1 MKPWLP
7 LVLAAALACSN
18 ITDDGSGVI
27 ALDVQ
32 VPPSTIIEV
41 GDTIQLTARAIDR
54 NGQPVPATIT
64 WATPDTTLSVIAATG
79 RITGRAGDGTTTGR
93 VQAAE
98 GTLVSD
104 LLTFTVLGRA
114 DSLAIPLVRTQ
125 TVLVGTAASAPLDA
139 RLVGLPAVGLANH
152 RIVFT
157 VVSPVFP
164 TLAVRTVQFPN
175 AQLVDTVSTAEDGTL
190 LTPLTLSRVSGQV
203 GPVTA
208 TVAVTVTRPSGALVP
223 GSGQQFI
230 ITFQ

>member
-18 ITDDGSGVI
+18 ITDDGSGVTAI
-27 ALDVQ
+27 DVQ
-32 VPPSTIIEV
+32 VPASNIVEV

-64 WATPDTTLSVIAATG
+64 WSTPDTTLSVIAATG
-79 RITGRAGDGTTTGR
+79 RITGRAGNGTTTGR

-114 DSLAIPLVRTQ
+114 DSLAIPLVTTQ
-125 TVLVGTAASAPLDA
+125 TVPAGTAASVPLDVH
-139 RLVGLPAVGLANH
+139 LVGLPGVGLANH
-152 RIVFT
+152 RVVFT

-164 TLAVRTVQFPN
+164 TLAARTVQLPN
-175 AQLVDTVSTAEDGTL
+175 AQLVDTVSTAENGTL
-190 LTPLTLSRVSGQV
+190 LTPVTVSRASGQV

-208 TVAVTVTRPSGALVP
+208 TVAVTLARPSGAPVP
-223 GSGQQFI
+223 GSGQQFVI
-230 ITFQ
+230 MFE